1 MVSPDFHRIVTREKL
16 MSRLIRPAL
25 IVSVIAMVAFVLGIF
40 ASRQRNRHDTIET
53 AIDLISKHQ
62 KERDGSEQ
70 GTVEKR
76 LYGSR
81 EQENAERTIRE
92 KWADTIRQLIK
103 MAAQDVKP
111 LSPSDPEN
119 IRYPWHDSKH
129 LSILL
134 IGDMRSAEAI
144 PVLLD
149 NLGYRNPAELA
160 GSYLGIGGL
169 YPAAEALSKIG
180 MPAVGPVID
189 KLASYPPKSQ
199 GSEIC
204 CWILREI
211 LGARLARVR
220 LEIAIEES
228 HDPAVKERLAAVL
241 PYFKTD
247 QEKAA
252 EERARREKAGK
263 QEPMPK
269 TEK

>member
-1 MVSPDFHRIVTREKL
+1 

-25 IVSVIAMVAFVLGIF
+25 IVSVIAMVAFVLWIF
-40 ASRQRNRHDTIET
+40 ASRQRNRHDTIDM

-119 IRYPWHDSKH
+119 IRYPWHDAKH

-149 NLGYRNPAELA
+149 NLEYRNPAELA
-160 GSYLGIGGL
+160 GSYLGLGGW
-169 YPAAEALSKIG
+169 YPAAEALSKIS

-189 KLASYPPKSQ
+189 KLGRYGEQEKGHS
-199 GSEIC
+199 IC
-204 CWILREI
+204 CWIIKEI
-211 LGARLARVR
+211 LGPKLGKVR
-220 LEIAIEES
+220 LEMAIEETK
-228 HDPAVKERLAAVL
+228 DETVKKNLTAAL

-247 QEKAA
+247 KEKAD
-252 EERARREKAGK
+252 EERARREKARN
-263 QEPMPK
+263 QEPLSK
-269 TEK
+269 AEK